1 VCTGH
6 CTVQCPVHRQP
17 RAKIQFSC
25 ALSGVHRT
33 GTVDCPVRPCRVLKK
48 GLQPAEPSQ
57 RLTLFPSTRCSL
69 SLASPPRRRRSPPP
83 ATSLLRQSCAWARFF
98 SLGEQIFPLSLLPLC
113 SLFEHLLSTPSHTS
127 SKSVNFC
134 ESNWWNEFKCL
145 YCVSLLAFSSFGR
158 VFPPQMAVSPKP

>member
-1 VCTGH
+1 
-6 CTVQCPVHRQP
+6 
-17 RAKIQFSC
+17 
-25 ALSGVHRT
+25 VHRT
-33 GTVDCPVRPCRVLKK
+33 GTVDCPVRPYRVLKK

-57 RLTLFPSTRCSL
+57 RLTLFPCARCSL
-69 SLASPPRRRRSPPP
+69 SLAPPPRRRRSPSP
-83 ATSLLRQSCAWARFF
+83 ATTLLRQSCAWARLFP
-98 SLGEQIFPLSLLPLC
+98 LGEQIFPPVSSS
-113 SLFEHLLSTPSHTS
+113 SLFSVYHIEHLLSTPFHIS